1 MSGSLITSP
10 GSFVGGPQ
18 RATPALWGPLPLNL
32 GWICDLLSPKVAPE
46 VTLCQFQTQAL
57 KGLEASFYLSLLA
70 QMVKN
75 LPAMQETLFDPWV
88 RKIPWRREWL
98 PTPVFLPGESQGQR
112 SLVSYRPW
120 GHKELDMTEQL
131 TFSLVLLA
139 AWGCCVRISPV
150 LRAQPRG
157 EKEITSL
164 QGIQPR
170 NWTTARTK
178 VLAYEPSEPGSPAL
192 RVTPAMG
199 MKRPLDAQTQQT

>member
-1 MSGSLITSP
+1 
-10 GSFVGGPQ
+10 
-18 RATPALWGPLPLNL
+18 
-32 GWICDLLSPKVAPE
+32 
-46 VTLCQFQTQAL
+46 
-57 KGLEASFYLSLLA
+57 
-70 QMVKN
+70 MVKN
-75 LPAMQETLFDPWV
+75 QPAMRRPWFDSWAKKISW
-88 RKIPWRREWL
+88 RKEWL

-139 AWGCCVRISPV
+139 AWGCCVRISPG

-157 EKEITSL
+157 EKEIASL
-164 QGIQPR
+164 QGRQPR
-170 NWTTARTK
+170 NWPTVRTK

-192 RVTPAMG
+192 RVIPATG